1 MDGLLDR
8 LSAAQR
14 DATDALNQLRQSRGQ
29 QGSGTFDL
37 SRLIRNPQAIDALA
51 QMRNLTKYGDLNG
64 DGVIDSRD
72 LPAVLHALDGA
83 DVDDLP
89 PALRASLLGA
99 IDANHDGQLGD
110 RDLLPVIMA
119 FQRTP
124 TGRDVLAAIDTNHD
138 GKYSPDELLNSYSAI
153 VELASSRMPRDGHLD
168 LSKLPPP
175 VRAVMLDRLDTD
187 RDGFL
192 TPNDINGFEQ
202 SLLAPASTENLDPR
216 SIQPIVDRLR
226 RTPNGNAVLDAIDTN
241 SDGQYSPAEL
251 LHSYDAIVDLA
262 DSTFTPRDAPVD
274 LSHLP
279 PRLRQ
284 TLLSKLDSDHNGQ
297 LTPSDLS
304 GLRDSLIYDP
314 PSPPSPAPPGALV
327 APSGGGGGGG
337 GGGAVVGWII
347 AVLAVVLL
355 GWGAFRYR
363 LRKRSLDTRRMLDPP
378 TSSTTPYVSNYSA
391 PIPTPMGGAVMGGAT
406 GGLPFSPGEAA
417 CAAIAGETRNVDAL
431 ARARA
436 ANGSAC

>member
-8 LSAAQR
+8 LTAAQR
-14 DATDALNQLRQSRGQ
+14 DAADALNQLRQARGQ
-29 QGSGTFDL
+29 HGGGRFDL

-72 LPAVLHALDGA
+72 LPAVLSALDGA
-83 DVDDLP
+83 NVNDLP

-99 IDANHDGQLGD
+99 IDANHDGQLDD
-110 RDLLPVIMA
+110 RDLLPVILA
-119 FQRTP
+119 FGQTP

-138 GKYSPDELLNSYSAI
+138 GRYSPDELLNAYSAI
-153 VELASSRMPRDGHLD
+153 VELASSRMPRNGHLD
-168 LSKLPPP
+168 LSQLPPA

-192 TPNDINGFEQ
+192 TPNDISGFEE
-202 SLLAPASTENLDPR
+202 SLLRPASTDNLDPR

-226 RTPNGNAVLDAIDTN
+226 RTPQGTAVLDAIDTN
-241 SDGQYSPAEL
+241 HDGQYSPSEL

-262 DSTFTPRDAPVD
+262 DSRTPRSAPLD
-274 LSHLP
+274 
-279 PRLRQ
+279 
-284 TLLSKLDSDHNGQ
+284 LSKLPPNVRDALLSNLDSDGDGQ
-297 LTPSDLS
+297 LTPNDLS
-304 GLRDSLIYDP
+304 GLRDSIVHDP
-314 PSPPSPAPPGALV
+314 PSPPSPPPAPLPSPPRSPSGG
-327 APSGGGGGGG
+327 SGGGGGG
-337 GGGAVVGWII
+337 AAVGWII

-363 LRKRSLDTRRMLDPP
+363 LRRKRNLDTRRMLDPP
-378 TSSTTPYVSNYSA
+378 TSSTTPYVSNYTA
-391 PIPTPMGGAVMGGAT
+391 PIPMPHGSAAMGGAT

-417 CAAIAGETRNVDAL
+417 CAAGETRNVDAI